1 MSSVQFQL
9 KIPIEQMSKSQQ
21 KIADFIVK
29 HAERIP
35 FYTEENIAL
44 GAGVSISTVSRFW
57 QAIGYDNLKAFKKQL
72 QDAQL
77 SLTPP
82 AVKIQQVLDQADSN
96 ITNLAFQMFDAAAA
110 HLSET
115 KGRLLADQYNL
126 AVSTLTSARHIY
138 VHAPGSA
145 ACLGQLL
152 QFRLN
157 RIGIFVQLLA
167 DSGHSLHEKLVHAGK
182 EDVVLCFGFVRTSP
196 ELSVIL
202 EQSQQAGYRTIL
214 ITDLLVAEMIDQS
227 DIVLHVDRGE
237 REAFHSLVAPMVL
250 VDSLSI
256 SITGEHGEEAMHK
269 LQQLHQLRKQYS
281 STLPK

>member
-1 MSSVQFQL
+1 MSTFQFE
-9 KIPIEQMSKSQQ
+9 IPIEQMSKSQQ

-35 FYTEENIAL
+35 FYTEEDIAL

-57 QAIGYDNLKAFKKQL
+57 QTVGYANLKAFKKQL
-72 QDAQL
+72 QEVQL
-77 SLTPP
+77 APP
-82 AVKIQQVLDQADSN
+82 AVKIQQVLDHANSN
-96 ITNLAFQMFDAAAA
+96 IAAQMFDAAASHIA
-110 HLSET
+110 ET
-115 KGRLLADQYNL
+115 KERLLADEYEL
-126 AVSTLTSARHIY
+126 AVKAMSGAQHIY

-157 RIGIFVQLLA
+157 RIGIVVQLLA
-167 DSGHSLHEKLVHAGK
+167 ESGHALHEKLVHAGAH
-182 EDVVLCFGFVRTSP
+182 DVVLSFGFVRKSP

-202 EQSQQAGYRTIL
+202 DQAQHAGYTTIL
-214 ITDLLVAEMIDQS
+214 ITDLLIAEMIDRS

-256 SITGEHGEEAMHK
+256 SITGERGDDAMHK
-269 LQQLHQLRKQYS
+269 LQQLHHLRKQYS
-281 STLPK
+281 SILPK

>member
-1 MSSVQFQL
+1 MTTFQFH
-9 KIPIEQMSKSQQ
+9 IPIEQMSKSQQ

-35 FYTEENIAL
+35 FYTEEDIAL
-44 GAGVSISTVSRFW
+44 GSGVSISTVSRFW

-72 QDAQL
+72 QEAQIA
-77 SLTPP
+77 PP
-82 AVKIQQVLDQADSN
+82 AVKIQQVLDKVDST
-96 ITNLAFQMFDAAAA
+96 IVVQMFDAAAA
-110 HLSET
+110 HIAETKERLIPDQYDLAVKALSE
-115 KGRLLADQYNL
+115 AQ
-126 AVSTLTSARHIY
+126 HIY

-157 RIGIFVQLLA
+157 RVGINVQLLA
-167 DSGHSLHEKLVHAGK
+167 ESGHALHEKLVHAGTH
-182 EDVVLCFGFVRTSP
+182 DVVLSFGFVRKSP

-202 EQSQQAGYRTIL
+202 DQAQQAGYTTIL
-214 ITDLLVAEMIDQS
+214 VTDLLVAEMIDRS

-250 VDSLSI
+250 VDCLSI
-256 SITGEHGEEAMHK
+256 SITGERGDDAMQK
-269 LQQLHQLRKQYS
+269 LKQLHQLRKQYS
-281 STLPK
+281 SILPK